1 MSLML
6 PPPEHRGQTQTL
18 QLYVLIRACELLG
31 ALLFLPALPWWQ
43 PTLWFVLVA
52 AAGSW
57 GFWRV
62 RQPAFKRLPK
72 AQRRAIYRRYVWQ
85 SSVAVGSAGFL
96 LYVPG
101 NHNLHALLGLYMTM
115 AAGLVAMWG
124 VRDLQ
129 RSAVAV
135 CLIMSPMVL
144 RFLYDGVMG
153 PRPMMVVLAGCGA
166 LLGVIIVYTA
176 TVQAR
181 RMEQEAV
188 LRRQAERAADTMAEL
203 SLAKSRFFAA
213 VSHDLRQPVHAIGLY
228 LELLT
233 QARMLHDD
241 PDARRSVDGI
251 RQSWVALDTL
261 LSQVRRPVILHW
273 LGEAFDPNLA
283 GYWGSSDVDVATD
296 TFVGLL
302 ESHADRIDGVK
313 VSLLSAEHEIGLRAR
328 LPEGVRLYTGDDFNY
343 PELIE
348 GDGTHH
354 SDALLGAF
362 AAIAPAASAALAALD
377 AGDVTT
383 YRAELEPTLALSR
396 HVFATPTFYYKTGI
410 AFLAWLSGHQ
420 NGFTMVGG
428 LQSARSPVHLARVFE
443 LANAGQL
450 LPDPE
455 LAAHRLGLVLDA
467 AGIDR

>member
-1 MSLML
+1 MTASLALGSVRL
-6 PPPEHRGQTQTL
+6 PQPDGSLRTIELAAPRAWAEHPQPYTSRIAFAAAHVVADPYGENVPGAPAAVDWDATLAFRRHLFRYGLGVAEAMDTAQRNMGLDWPATQE
-18 QLYVLIRACELLG
+18 LISRSAAQARELG
-31 ALLFLPALPWWQ
+31 ARIASGVGTDHLPAGPVELDQ
-43 PTLWFVLVA
+43 VIAGYLEQLEFVEGTGSQVILMASRHLA
-52 AAGSW
+52 AAAHSADDYL
-57 GFWRV
+57 RV
-62 RQPAFKRLPK
+62 
-72 AQRRAIYRRYVWQ
+72 Y
-85 SSVAVGSAGFL
+85 
-96 LYVPG
+96 
-101 NHNLHALLGLYMTM
+101 
-115 AAGLVAMWG
+115 
-124 VRDLQ
+124 
-129 RSAVAV
+129 
-135 CLIMSPMVL
+135 
-144 RFLYDGVMG
+144 
-153 PRPMMVVLAGCGA
+153 
-166 LLGVIIVYTA
+166 
-176 TVQAR
+176 
-181 RMEQEAV
+181 
-188 LRRQAERAADTMAEL
+188 
-203 SLAKSRFFAA
+203 
-213 VSHDLRQPVHAIGLY
+213 
-228 LELLT
+228 
-233 QARMLHDD
+233 
-241 PDARRSVDGI
+241 
-251 RQSWVALDTL
+251 DTL

-283 GYWGSSDVDVATD
+283 GYWGSSDVEVATD

-396 HVFATPTFYYKTGI
+396 HVFAAPTFYYKTGI